1 MVRTLHITNDLEQL
15 SSFEE
20 FLQKV
25 CSSWGINE
33 KTAMGLHLAVEEAVV
48 NVIHYAYPG
57 QKNQPIELKVQY
69 DAGKIIFTLTDHGAL
84 FDPTSKEDPDITLG
98 LDERPIGGLG
108 IFLARKLMTEIN
120 YKRSGNKNIL
130 TMIKELP

>member
-1 MVRTLHITNDLEQL
+1 MIRTLHITNDLAEL

-33 KTAMGLHLAVEEAVV
+33 KTAMELHLAVEEAVV
-48 NVIHYAYPG
+48 NVIQYAYPG
-57 QKNQPIELKVQY
+57 KAGQPVDLKVQY
-69 DAGKIIFTLTDHGAL
+69 DSGKIIFTLTDEGAC
-84 FDPTSKEDPDITLG
+84 FDPTCQEDPDVTLG
-98 LDERPIGGLG
+98 AEERPVGGLG
-108 IFLARKLMTEIN
+108 IFLARKLMSEI
-120 YKRSGNKNIL
+120 YYERTGDKNVL